1 MKFATMIPITL
12 VLEENGLPTG
22 QTRPIELP
30 RETYVWCRR
39 QIRKLGLPP
48 MQSGGFALLTE
59 AMMLRK
65 VGRIDDASNAPV
77 RR

>member
-1 MKFATMIPITL
+1 MKFASVIPIVL

-22 QTRPIELP
+22 QTRRIELP

-59 AMMLRK
+59 AMMRRK
-65 VGRIDDASNAPV
+65 VDRNNDASNAPA